1 MLKFTFYGKAVAK
14 EEGQYKYI
22 VFQNLD
28 EKEDSFLQY
37 ITTTVC
43 PNWVGVIPE
52 TGDCGFITCQYVNAG
67 DTFTKS
73 DLTTEYYSY
82 DACYFLSFVKEET
95 IKNNQ
100 KEFNF

>member
-1 MLKFTFYGKAVAK
+1 MLKFTFHGKAVAK

-43 PNWVGVIPE
+43 PN
-52 TGDCGFITCQYVNAG
+52 
-67 DTFTKS
+67 
-73 DLTTEYYSY
+73 
-82 DACYFLSFVKEET
+82 
-95 IKNNQ
+95 
-100 KEFNF
+100 